1 MAFFY
6 AVNRSPTG
14 PSPAPTP
21 VEVAVEIVG
30 CFSEATTVTVLGQGL
45 VAMKNLRVGDQ
56 ILTGQKNPQYESV
69 YAFGH
74 SQPTQAGDFLV
85 IHTDGGPKVEVTGEH
100 LVYLDDKAYPVR
112 ASSVR
117 IGDKLMTP
125 DGAIAVAKISTTTKR
140 GLYAPLT
147 PHGTLLVNGG
157 IQASS
162 YAAVLQDFD
171 HEYFELRDG
180 SKFLSMHGGIHLF
193 LAPFRLYCR
202 AALAVVGND
211 SSAPCQTYSE
221 NGLPAYVDNG
231 VNFLQWVNQQSV
243 VVQRMVIASTFP
255 FFGVMMAFESLLFG
269 GVLSLLLI
277 AGLVWRSRAMAATQI
292 KLKPL

>member
-30 CFSEATTVTVLGQGL
+30 CFSEDTTVTVLGQGL

-56 ILTGQKNPQYESV
+56 ILTGQKNPQYESI

-74 SQPTQAGDFLV
+74 YQPTQAGDFLV

-140 GLYAPLT
+140 GLYAPLHLT
-147 PHGTLLVNGG
+147 
-157 IQASS
+157 
-162 YAAVLQDFD
+162 
-171 HEYFELRDG
+171 ERCW
-180 SKFLSMHGGIHLF
+180 SMVEFRRRPML
-193 LAPFRLYCR
+193 PFCKISIMSIL
-202 AALAVVGND
+202 
-211 SSAPCQTYSE
+211 SSATEVSFFPC
-221 NGLPAYVDNG
+221 
-231 VNFLQWVNQQSV
+231 
-243 VVQRMVIASTFP
+243 M
-255 FFGVMMAFESLLFG
+255 G
-269 GVLSLLLI
+269 GSI
-277 AGLVWRSRAMAATQI
+277 CS
-292 KLKPL
+292 